1 MGRSCLGLRECFL
14 AYGPQPTGKRSTG
27 GRWAGFLFFSGRE
40 RKTRMLE
47 LLSAGTEYYILG
59 IAALV
64 GFYMAANIGGN
75 DLANAMGTSV
85 GSGALTMKQAV
96 VAAMLANMTGAV
108 MAGGHV
114 TNTIRKGMI
123 DPNLLADSPEKL
135 LLGMF
140 AALLAAGIWV
150 HLATR
155 FGMPVSTTHSI
166 VGAVVGFGIMSVGF
180 GGVSWSTVVA
190 IVISWVLSP
199 LVGAVIGGGVFLFIR
214 RKIQLAKDP
223 YEQTRKYVPWLL
235 TVVFTVLI
243 LSMIFKGL
251 ANLHLNLGFVTALL
265 IALPA
270 SVGAGFAGK
279 VLLSRLG
286 GEGCRWIRG
295 DENEKVECIFVY
307 LQIITACYVAF
318 AHGANDV
325 ANAVGPLAAIF
336 AVVKTKTV
344 SMQVEVPIWMLAS
357 GGAAVGVGLL
367 AFGARVMQ
375 TIGKKITEMTPVRGF
390 SAEFGAATTILVCSR
405 LGLPVS
411 TTHVLVGSVIG
422 VGLMRGMGVLDLRVI
437 RNIVSSWFITLPFT
451 LMLSMLIYKL
461 FIALFL

>member
-1 MGRSCLGLRECFL
+1 ML
-14 AYGPQPTGKRSTG
+14 Q
-27 GRWAGFLFFSGRE
+27 LF
-40 RKTRMLE
+40 
-47 LLSAGTEYYILG
+47 SAGMEYYILG
-59 IAALV
+59 FATIV
-64 GFYMAANIGGN
+64 GFYMAANIGAN

-85 GSGALTMKQAV
+85 GSGALTMNQAV
-96 VAAMLANMTGAV
+96 VVSMLANMAGAV
-108 MAGGHV
+108 LAGGHV

-123 DPNLLADSPEKL
+123 DPNLLAGSPEKL

-166 VGAVVGFGIMSVGF
+166 VGAVVGFGVVAVGF
-180 GGVSWSTVVA
+180 GGVSWSKVLA
-190 IVISWVLSP
+190 IVLSWVISP
-199 LVGAVIGGGVFLFIR
+199 LAGAVIGGGVYFFIR
-214 RKIQLAKDP
+214 RKIQSSKDP
-223 YEQTRKYVPWLL
+223 YGQTQKYAPWLL
-235 TVVFTVLI
+235 TVVFTVII
-243 LSMIFKGL
+243 LSVIFKGL
-251 ANLHLNLGFVTALL
+251 ANLRLNLGLGMALL
-265 IALPA
+265 IALPF
-270 SVGAGFAGK
+270 SVAAGFAGK
-279 VLLSRLG
+279 ALLARLG
-286 GEGCRWIRG
+286 GEGCRWIKG
-295 DENEKVECIFVY
+295 DDDEKVECVFVY

-344 SMQVEVPIWMLAS
+344 AMQVEVPVWMLAA
-357 GGAAVGVGLL
+357 GGAAVGGGLL
-367 AFGARVMQ
+367 AFGGRVMQ
-375 TIGKKITEMTPVRGF
+375 TIGKKITEITPVRGF

-437 RNIVSSWFITLPFT
+437 RNIISSWFITLPFT
-451 LMLSMLIYKL
+451 VVLSIIIYKL
-461 FIALFL
+461 LVTLFL